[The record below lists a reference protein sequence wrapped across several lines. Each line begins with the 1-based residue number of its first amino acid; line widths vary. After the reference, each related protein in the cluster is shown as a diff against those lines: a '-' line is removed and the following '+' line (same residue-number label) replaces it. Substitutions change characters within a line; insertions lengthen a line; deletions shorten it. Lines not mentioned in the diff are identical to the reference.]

1 MIGLYTVKPTTT
13 VVQEPHRL
21 NYAFSPSIQ
30 RLHFG
35 VVGATCA
42 TSCVCFPSSRTPNE
56 ISVKVVARDPI
67 HAYDPSQLH
76 RSCR

>member
-13 VVQEPHRL
+13 VVQEPHKL

-42 TSCVCFPSSRTPNE
+42 TSCVCIPSSRDSERNKRKGGGKGPDTR
-56 ISVKVVARDPI
+56 V
-67 HAYDPSQLH
+67 
-76 RSCR
+76 